1 MNASAGSDHPWRLSL
16 LMAAGGLLG
25 VVLGTTFGALWQE
38 EPRGAFVVCVG
49 LAGTVFLNLLKALV
63 VPLIVSSVI
72 VAVLEVG
79 SASRIVRLA
88 ATTAGYFLTTTV
100 LAVLTGLFL
109 VTTLA
114 PGAGRAEAASAAPEI
129 ERTPLEALEELAVG
143 LFPPNLAEAAAHGH
157 ASDGSLQPGNVL
169 GLIVFSLLFG
179 AALLRVGERGRAL
192 TDVLRGVNEAL
203 FVLVRWI
210 VWLAPLGIA
219 GLVADR
225 LGHAG
230 GGAAAWEELKRLG
243 GYACVVLLG
252 LAVHAALTLPLLLW
266 LVTRRSALRYAAGMG
281 EALVTAFGT
290 ASSAATLALTR
301 RGVVEHNGVAPR
313 AADFVLPIGATVNMD
328 GTALY
333 EAVAVVFI
341 AQSLGIELGAA
352 QLALVAVT
360 ATLAAIGAAA
370 IPQAGLV
377 TMVLVLDAVG
387 LPAEGIGLLLSID
400 WILDRFRT
408 AVNVWGDAIGAAL
421 VERWSGPGPGPA
433 GEARGA

>member
-1 MNASAGSDHPWRLSL
+1 MSGSARRPRPWLLSG
-16 LMAAGGLLG
+16 LMGLGGLLG
-25 VVLGTTFGALWQE
+25 ILLGTTLGSWWQS
-38 EPRGAFVVCVG
+38 EPHGLFVVGVG
-49 LAGTVFLNLLKALV
+49 LTGTVFLNLLKALI
-63 VPLIVSSVI
+63 VPLIASSVI

-79 SASRIVRLA
+79 SAGRILRLA
-88 ATTAGYFLTTTV
+88 GATTAYFLITTI

-114 PGAGRAEAASAAPEI
+114 PGVGHAPPAAPG
-129 ERTPLEALEELAVG
+129 PVAQKSALEALQDLVQS
-143 LFPPNLAEAAAHGH
+143 LFPPNLFEAAAHQHG
-157 ASDGSLQPGNVL
+157 ADGAFQPGNVL

-179 AALLRVGERGRAL
+179 AALLTIGERGRPLVAI
-192 TDVLRGVNEAL
+192 LRAANETL

-225 LGHAG
+225 LGQAG
-230 GGAAAWEELKRLG
+230 GGAAAWEELRRLG
-243 GYACVVLLG
+243 SYALTVMLG
-252 LAVHAALTLPLLLW
+252 LAVHAGLTLPLILW
-266 LVTRRSALRYAAGMG
+266 FSARRRATRYAAGMS

-290 ASSAATLALTR
+290 ASSAATLAITR
-301 RGVVEHNGVAPR
+301 RGVVERNGVSAR

-387 LPAEGIGLLLSID
+387 LPVEGIGLLLSID

-408 AVNVWGDAIGAAL
+408 AVNVWGDAVGAAA
-421 VERWSGPGPGPA
+421 VERWSGLRPGSPA
-433 GEARGA
+433 EAGQA